1 MGSDGLHSMAIIY
14 SLFRETGKDGSQD
27 SRAPA

>member
-1 MGSDGLHSMAIIY
+1 MGSHGLHSMAIIY
-14 SLFRETGKDGSQD
+14 SFVRETGKDGSQD